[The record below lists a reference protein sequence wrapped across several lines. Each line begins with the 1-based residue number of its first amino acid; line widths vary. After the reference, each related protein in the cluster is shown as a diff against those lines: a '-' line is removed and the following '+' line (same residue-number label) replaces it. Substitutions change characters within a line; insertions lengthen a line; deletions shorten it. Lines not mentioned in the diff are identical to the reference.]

1 MNSVLLMFCAVTF
14 LLAVTMNIID
24 SMHFFQLN
32 SYRFDT
38 HTKWISENAKRYVKH
53 VFFTVLLCIAIV
65 PEMNILFK
73 LIACEAI
80 FLMAIPAEKPKK
92 AKKPLV
98 YTPRVKRML
107 TTESILII
115 LATVPVS
122 VWATDAKRE
131 SFALAAFAATIV

>member
-53 VFFTVLLCIAIV
+53 VFFTILLCLAIA
-65 PEMNILFK
+65 PEMNIIIK
-73 LIACEAI
+73 LIACEVI

-92 AKKPLV
+92 AK
-98 YTPRVKRML
+98 RVAMPKGQPNNL
-107 TTESILII
+107 
-115 LATVPVS
+115 LAL
-122 VWATDAKRE
+122 K
-131 SFALAAFAATIV
+131 ALLGLSHVAWQSCEQI